1 MLFLP
6 QLSKVKRYLQN
17 YAFWALFF
25 CSSSF
30 MFSQITV
37 DSSIPLTQLIEDN
50 LIEGCVEIS
59 NITSNVNG
67 NSFGFPSYAY
77 FNRGSSN
84 FPFQDGVMLSTGNAE
99 SGGNS
104 LKTPTLSEGTTIW
117 GTDPDLETAL
127 GITNTLNATSIEFDL
142 ISATNQIQ
150 FNYLLAS
157 EEYFGIN
164 PCQFSDGFAFLIKQ
178 TGSPAPYQNIA
189 LIPGTSTPVN
199 TNTIHDEIFGICPAQ
214 NDQYFDGYNIGD
226 TNFNGRTVP
235 LSASVNITPYVQYH
249 IKLIIADQRDYSYDS
264 AVFIEAISFDN
275 LDLGDDIVTCLNSE
289 TLNGDIQNPQATY
302 SWYMNG
308 TLIPGETTPTLFVI
322 QDGTYRL
329 QISVPLNSNVCLLE
343 DEVQVTLNS
352 EPLVNPISDYE
363 LCDDLSGDGIEVFDL
378 QTKVPDIYSILPAGN
393 YNLTFHYSEID
404 ARSNANAILTP
415 ISNSISPQTVYVTV
429 ENLGTGCFS
438 YAPFNLIVNPLPNI
452 TVPTNLKVCDNDA
465 NINGITDIN
474 LNLKDD
480 QITSGNTNWS
490 VSYHFSQADADTG
503 LNPIIS
509 PYVNNSSP
517 NAQSFFVRVIDNL
530 TGCVKTTTLTV
541 DVINSPIINTDTQ
554 FIDACD
560 TDHDSFASFDLTQIV
575 PNVIQG
581 LTGVTWTFHL
591 TYDDAETGS
600 NAIADPSN
608 FINTTPDVQTVF
620 ISVLDDI
627 TGCPSIVPIEVH
639 TNLLLTGTEIEDFAL
654 CDDASNDG
662 IADFFLD
669 IITIYI
675 ANDLPNINVNYYED
689 PLDSVDNNIAN
700 ALDVSMPYTASS
712 PQTLYVYI
720 EDTITGCFE
729 NAEIKLLVN
738 PILLFQPVAPVQYCD
753 SDEDGIVNV
762 DLHTLDTIV
771 NNGNTNF
778 EVTYFLSESDA
789 KDNINELPPLYSV
802 TGIKEFWARLEN
814 IDSGCHT
821 ENRFEIE
828 VYPAPAVTQPS
839 PFLICDND
847 QDGFSIVNLEDKIP
861 EIVTDTAGLTIT
873 FYTSLSDANSGTNK
887 ITDPTTFNSNTK
899 NIYVKVENTLSG
911 CYNLATINIIVN
923 TQPLFQTISN
933 YEICEDDAD
942 NKAEFLLSDKD
953 NEILNGQAGKEV
965 LYFEDSNYSIPID
978 KTTLYQNISSP
989 QTIYIRVQN
998 TSDTS
1003 CFGDTSFT
1011 IEVSQNPVYN
1021 SGFSDYLICDDFSND
1036 GKNEFNLNEKITEI
1050 SQGATSNLN
1059 VTFHLNLQ
1067 NAQNNVN
1074 PLPLQYTNTTNPQT
1088 LYVRIQGVNSKCY
1101 VIEELGINIIAAP
1114 DVTQAS
1120 PFIECD
1126 LDYDGRTTFNLNNAD
1141 FQLLDRITT
1150 DLEISYYENE
1160 LEVEDLSKQII
1171 DPNNYV
1177 NTSNPQLVYIKVT
1190 NILTHCY
1197 SLIPLE
1203 LIVNTP
1209 PATNFI
1215 GTIEICDNNT
1225 NTYDLSQ
1232 LDNVLVDDSNN
1243 VNLTYHNNI
1252 NDAEN
1257 YINPLPNI
1265 FNYIGNF
1272 YTFFARIEDPNTG
1285 CIIIPSFNLQIN
1297 PNPVAFQ
1304 PSDLNNCAD
1313 DYDGFAKFDLSQQK
1327 SAIIGPEN
1335 PENFEVT
1342 YYNTSLDDAINKE
1355 NVLNNAHDS
1364 FDGEI
1369 IYARMENNITGCF
1382 DITSFRAIVHPLPV
1396 INIEDIVPLCMND
1409 LPLIID
1415 ASTGVSGDTY
1425 LWSNGETTSQIE
1437 LMPEDL
1443 GDYWITITSTDN
1455 CVANKAFSV
1464 IESEEATINF
1474 TTTVD
1479 FADPNSITVEVS
1491 GIGNYVYILD
1501 DGEPQIS
1508 NIFENVTFG
1517 PHIVT
1522 IRDVNGCQDVSK
1534 EVVVIDVPKF
1544 VTPNNDGYFDTWHIV
1559 GIEQLPGTIVYIYD
1573 RHGKL
1578 IKTLPSS
1585 SPGWDGTYRGQ
1596 NMPSDDYWFVAKV
1609 KKEGVDFDVKG
1620 HFALKR

>member
-6 QLSKVKRYLQN
+6 QLSKVKRCLQKHALW
-17 YAFWALFF
+17 AFFF
-25 CSSSF
+25 CSSF
-30 MFSQITV
+30 IFSQKIVV

-59 NITSNVNG
+59 NISSNVNG

-99 SGGNS
+99 SGGNTTT
-104 LKTPTLSEGTTIW
+104 TPTLSEGTTIW

-142 ISATNQIQ
+142 ISATNQVQ

-164 PCQFSDGFAFLIKQ
+164 PCQFSDGFVFLIKQ

-189 LIPGTSTPVN
+189 LVPGTSTPVN
-199 TNTIHDEIFGICPAQ
+199 TNTIHDEIFGVCPAQ
-214 NDQYFDGYNIGD
+214 NDQYFDGYNLGD

-235 LSASVNITPYVQYH
+235 LSASVTITPYVQYH

-275 LDLGDDIVTCLNSE
+275 LYLGPDIVTCLNSV

-302 SWYMNG
+302 SWFLDG
-308 TLIPGETTPTLFVI
+308 TLIPGENSPSLFATQNGI
-322 QDGTYRL
+322 YKL
-329 QISVPLNSNVCLLE
+329 QISVPLNSKVCILE
-343 DEVQVTLNS
+343 DEVQITLNS
-352 EPLVNPISDYE
+352 EPIVNPIPDYE
-363 LCDDLSGDGIEVFDL
+363 LCDDISGDGVEIFDL
-378 QTKVPDIYSILPAGN
+378 QTKVPDILSILPAGN
-393 YNLTFHYSEID
+393 YNLSFHYSEAD
-404 ARSNANAILTP
+404 ARSAINNITAP
-415 ISNSISPQTVYVTV
+415 ISNANSPQEIYVTV
-429 ENLGTGCFS
+429 ENLDTGCFS

-452 TVPTNLKVCDNDA
+452 TTPANLKVCDNDA

-480 QITSGNTNWS
+480 EITSGNTNLT
-490 VSYHFSQADADTG
+490 VTYHFTQTDADTG
-503 LNPIIS
+503 NNPIIL
-509 PYVNNSSP
+509 PYVNASSP
-517 NAQSFFVRVIDNL
+517 FAQSFFVRVIDNQ
-530 TGCVKTTTLTV
+530 TGCVKTTTLDV
-541 DVINSPIINTDTQ
+541 DIINSPIVNTDTQ

-560 TDHDSFASFDLTQIV
+560 IDHDSFASFDLTEIV
-575 PNVIQG
+575 PNVLQG

-591 TYDDAETGS
+591 TYEDAESGS
-600 NAIADPSN
+600 NPIADPTN
-608 FINTTPDVQTVF
+608 FLNTTPDVQTVF
-620 ISVLDDI
+620 ISVVDDI
-627 TGCPSIVPIEVH
+627 TGCPTIVPIETH
-639 TNLLLTGTEIEDFAL
+639 TNLLLTATEIEDFAL

-675 ANDLPNINVNYYED
+675 ANELPNITVTYYESQND
-689 PLDSVDNNIAN
+689 LDNNIN
-700 ALDVSMPYTASS
+700 AIDDSLPYTATS
-712 PQTLYVYI
+712 PQNLFI
-720 EDTITGCFE
+720 KIDNGICSEQG
-729 NAEIKLLVN
+729 EIKLLVN

-778 EVTYFLSESDA
+778 EVTYFLSESEA
-789 KDNINELPPLYSV
+789 KDNVNELPPFYPVSGTEV
-802 TGIKEFWARLEN
+802 VWARLEN

-821 ENRFEIE
+821 ENRFEID
-828 VYPAPAVTQPS
+828 VIPAPAATQPS
-839 PFLICDND
+839 PFIICDND
-847 QDGFSIVNLEDKIP
+847 QDGFTIVNLENKIP
-861 EIVTDTAGLTIT
+861 EIVPDTTGLTIS
-873 FYTSLSDANSGTNK
+873 FFTSLTDAESGTNP
-887 ITDPTTFNSNTK
+887 ITNPASFNSNTK
-899 NIYVKVENTLSG
+899 NIFVRVENTNSG
-911 CYNLATINIIVN
+911 CFSLATINIIVN
-923 TQPLFQTISN
+923 TQPLFPTITN

-942 NKAEFLLSDKD
+942 NTADFLLSDKD

-965 LYFEDSNYSIPID
+965 FYFEDAGYTIPID

-989 QTIYIRVQN
+989 QIIYVRVQN
-998 TSDTS
+998 TSDIN

-1021 SGFSDYLICDDFSND
+1021 TGFSDYLICDDISND
-1036 GKNEFNLNEKITEI
+1036 GKNIFNLSEKITEI

-1059 VTFHLNLQ
+1059 ISFHLNLQ
-1067 NAQNNVN
+1067 NAQNSLN
-1074 PLPLQYTNTTNPQT
+1074 PLPLQYKNATNPQT
-1088 LYVRIQGVNSKCY
+1088 LYVRIQGENSKCY
-1101 VIEELGINIIAAP
+1101 VVEELGINIIAAP
-1114 DVTQAS
+1114 DVTEAS

-1126 LDYDGRTTFNLNNAD
+1126 IDYDGSTTFNLNNAD

-1160 LEVEDLSKQII
+1160 LDVEDLSKQIV
-1171 DPNNYV
+1171 DPGNYI
-1177 NTSNPQLVYIKVT
+1177 NTINPQVVFIKVT
-1190 NILTHCY
+1190 NTLTNCY
-1197 SLIPLE
+1197 SVRPLE

-1209 PATNFI
+1209 YPTNFVGSI
-1215 GTIEICDNNT
+1215 QICDNDS

-1243 VNLTYHNNI
+1243 VNLSYHNNI

-1257 YINPLPNI
+1257 NLNPLPSI
-1265 FNYIGNF
+1265 FNYTSNF
-1272 YTFFARIEDPNTG
+1272 HTFFARIEDRNTG

-1297 PNPVAFQ
+1297 PNPVALQ
-1304 PSDLNNCAD
+1304 PSNLAYCDD
-1313 DYDGFAKFDLSQQK
+1313 DYDGFIVIDLSQK
-1327 SAIIGPEN
+1327 KNTIIGTEN
-1335 PENFEVT
+1335 PANFEVT
-1342 YYNTSLDDAINKE
+1342 YYTSLENAENKE
-1355 NVLNNAHDS
+1355 NGLNSNHAS
-1364 FDGEI
+1364 FDGEV

-1382 DITSFRAIVHPLPV
+1382 DTTSFSTIVYPLPV
-1396 INIEDIVPLCMND
+1396 INVEDVVPLCVND

-1425 LWSNGETTSQIE
+1425 LWSTGETTSQIQ

-1455 CVANKAFSV
+1455 CVATKAFSV
-1464 IESEEATINF
+1464 IESEEASINF

-1479 FADPNSITVEVS
+1479 FADPNSITVDVS

-1508 NIFENVTFG
+1508 NVFENVTFG

-1522 IRDVNGCQDVSK
+1522 VRDVNGCQDVSK

-1559 GIEQLPGTIVYIYD
+1559 GIEQLPGTLVYIYD

-1585 SPGWDGTYRGQ
+1585 SKGWDGTYRGK

-1609 KKEGVDFDVKG
+1609 KKDGVDFDVKG